1 MRPAEYIK
9 PHIFPHILSCVLA
22 LLLPVAAY
30 SAPAELVALLD
41 NIIENQPEQQITQGL
56 QEMHSTNQQYSDSW
70 IAGDVD
76 LVVHHENDTLTD
88 NDDYK
93 NWQAGVEFPLW
104 LSSQKQAQKTITRS
118 YGEQLSA
125 HQLYLRWLAS
135 EQLRKLVWNFRT
147 AEIEVEAARS
157 ALQKS
162 QSLLNKVILKVKAG
176 ESPRIDQLLAHKA
189 VLKQQNNLV
198 QKHSA
203 LTIAQ
208 NNFKRWTQTQNLP
221 QNILEQ
227 PLSPLPLDQ
236 HPKIIQLSSAL
247 QISRAM
253 MKKTQAGKRDNPKVF
268 LGAQND
274 KDKSS
279 ENNSLILEVSIPLG
293 VNPGFSPRL
302 AEKKRNVYEQQAVL
316 DKARIQLEQAIFQ
329 AQQQLT
335 SAQQSIHLA
344 KEQYAISIKALS
356 MSEQA
361 YQLGETNIQNLLLVQ
376 QQTAEAKRDYRLAKA
391 RSGQAIAN
399 LNQVSGHI
407 LGAQQ

>member
-1 MRPAEYIK
+1 MRPAAPLK

-22 LLLPVAAY
+22 LLLPTASYAT
-30 SAPAELVALLD
+30 PAELVALLD
-41 NIIENQPEQQITQGL
+41 KIIENQPEQQITQGL
-56 QEMHSTNQQYSDSW
+56 QEMYSTNQQYSDSW
-70 IAGDVD
+70 IAGDVNV
-76 LVVHHENDTLTD
+76 VVHHENDSLTD
-88 NDDYK
+88 DDDYK

-104 LSSQKQAQKTITRS
+104 LSSQRQAQKSITRS

-125 HQLYLRWLAS
+125 HQIYLRWLAS
-135 EQLRKLVWNFRT
+135 EQLRKLVWNYRM

-162 QSLLNKVILKVKAG
+162 QSLLNKVKLKVKAG
-176 ESPRIDQLLAHKA
+176 ESPKIDQLLAQKA

-198 QKHSA
+198 QKRSA
-203 LTIAQ
+203 LTIAR
-208 NNFKRWTQTQNLP
+208 NNFKRWTQAQNLP
-221 QNILEQ
+221 DNILEQ
-227 PLSPLPLDQ
+227 PLSPLPLEQ
-236 HPKIIQLSSAL
+236 HPKIIQLASAL
-247 QISRAM
+247 RISRAM
-253 MKKTQAGKRDNPKVF
+253 MEKTQAGKRDNPTVF

-302 AEKKRNVYEQQAVL
+302 AEKKRTVYEQQAVL
-316 DKARIQLEQAIFQ
+316 DKARIQLEQATFQ
-329 AQQQLT
+329 VQQQLT

-344 KEQYAISIKALS
+344 KKQYDISVKALS

-361 YQLGETNIQNLLLVQ
+361 YQLGETNIQNVLLVQ
-376 QQTAEAKRDYRLAKA
+376 QQTAEAKREYRLAEA
-391 RSGQAIAN
+391 RTGQAIAN
-399 LNQVSGHI
+399 LNQVTGHI

>member
-1 MRPAEYIK
+1 MRPAK
-9 PHIFPHILSCVLA
+9 PVIPRIFPRILSCVMA
-22 LLLPVAAY
+22 LLLPAAAY

-93 NWQAGVEFPLW
+93 NWQVGVEFPLW

-125 HQLYLRWLAS
+125 YQLYLRWLAS
-135 EQLRKLVWNFRT
+135 EQLRKLVWNYRT
-147 AEIEVEAARS
+147 AEIEVDAARS

-198 QKHSA
+198 QKRST

-208 NNFKRWTQTQNLP
+208 NQFRRWTRTHNLP

-376 QQTAEAKRDYRLAKA
+376 QQTAEAKRDFRLAEA

>member
-1 MRPAEYIK
+1 MSSAAPLKIRIYP
-9 PHIFPHILSCVLA
+9 FFLCCMLA
-22 LLLPVAAY
+22 LLLPVATYA
-30 SAPAELVALLD
+30 APAELYALLD
-41 NIIENQPEQQITQGL
+41 KIIEHQPEQQINQGL
-56 QEMHSTNQQYSDSW
+56 QEMHSSNQQYSDSW
-70 IAGDVD
+70 IAGDVN

-88 NDDYK
+88 NNDYK
-93 NWQAGVEFPLW
+93 NWQVGVEFPVW
-104 LSSQKQAQKTITRS
+104 LSSQKQAQKAITRS
-118 YGEQLSA
+118 YGEQYSA

-135 EQLRKLVWNFRT
+135 EQLRKLVWNYRT
-147 AEIEVEAARS
+147 AEIEVDAARS

-162 QSLLNKVILKVKAG
+162 QSLLNKVKMKVKAG
-176 ESPRIDQLLAHKA
+176 ESPKIDQLLAQKA

-198 QKHSA
+198 QKRSA

-208 NNFKRWTQTQNLP
+208 NHFKRWTQTKNLP

-236 HPKIIQLSSAL
+236 HPKIIQLASAL
-247 QISRAM
+247 QTSRAM
-253 MKKTQAGKRDNPKVF
+253 MEKTKAGKRDNPKVF

-274 KDKSS
+274 KDRTS

-329 AQQQLT
+329 AQQQLA

-344 KEQYAISIKALS
+344 KEQYDISVKALS
-356 MSEQA
+356 MSEHA
-361 YQLGETNIQNLLLVQ
+361 YQLGETNIQNILLVQ
-376 QQTAEAKRDYRLAKA
+376 QQTAEAKREYRLAEA

-399 LNQVSGHI
+399 LNQITGHI

>member
-1 MRPAEYIK
+1 MRPAK
-9 PHIFPHILSCVLA
+9 PVIPRIFPRILSCVMA
-22 LLLPVAAY
+22 LLLPAAAY

-41 NIIENQPEQQITQGL
+41 NIIKNQPEQQITQGL
-56 QEMHSTNQQYSDSW
+56 KEMHSTNQQYSDSW

-88 NDDYK
+88 NNDYK
-93 NWQAGVEFPLW
+93 NWQVGVEFPLW

-135 EQLRKLVWNFRT
+135 EQLRKLVWNYRT

-198 QKHSA
+198 QKRSA

-208 NNFKRWTQTQNLP
+208 NNFRRWTRTQNLP

>member
-1 MRPAEYIK
+1 MRPAK
-9 PHIFPHILSCVLA
+9 PVIPRIFPRILSCVMA
-22 LLLPVAAY
+22 LLLPAAAY

-93 NWQAGVEFPLW
+93 NWQVGVEFPLW

-125 HQLYLRWLAS
+125 YQLYLRWLAS
-135 EQLRKLVWNFRT
+135 EQLRKLVWNYRT
-147 AEIEVEAARS
+147 AEIEVDAARS

-198 QKHSA
+198 QKRSA

-208 NNFKRWTQTQNLP
+208 NQFRRWTRTHNLP

-376 QQTAEAKRDYRLAKA
+376 QQTAEAKRDFRLAEA

>member
-1 MRPAEYIK
+1 MSSAAPLKIRIY
-9 PHIFPHILSCVLA
+9 PHLISCILA
-22 LLLPVAAY
+22 LLLPAVTYA
-30 SAPAELVALLD
+30 APAELVALLD
-41 NIIENQPEQQITQGL
+41 KIIENQPEKQITQGI

-70 IAGDVD
+70 IAGDVN

-88 NDDYK
+88 NNDYK
-93 NWQAGVEFPLW
+93 NWQAGVEFPVW
-104 LSSQKQAQKTITRS
+104 LSSQKQAQKAITRS
-118 YGEQLSA
+118 YGEQYSA

-135 EQLRKLVWNFRT
+135 EQLRKLVWNYRT
-147 AEIEVEAARS
+147 AEIEVDAARS

-162 QSLLNKVILKVKAG
+162 QSLLNKVKMKVKAG
-176 ESPRIDQLLAHKA
+176 ESPKIDQLLAQKA

-198 QKHSA
+198 QKRSA

-208 NNFKRWTQTQNLP
+208 NHFKRWTQTKNLP

-236 HPKIIQLSSAL
+236 HPKIIQLASAL
-247 QISRAM
+247 QTSRAM
-253 MKKTQAGKRDNPKVF
+253 MEKTQAGKRDNPKIF

-274 KDKSS
+274 KDRTS

-329 AQQQLT
+329 AQQQLA

-344 KEQYAISIKALS
+344 KEQYDISVKALS
-356 MSEQA
+356 MSEHA
-361 YQLGETNIQNLLLVQ
+361 YQLGETNIQNILLVQ
-376 QQTAEAKRDYRLAKA
+376 QQTAEAKREYRLAEA

-399 LNQVSGHI
+399 LNQITGHI

>member
-1 MRPAEYIK
+1 MRPAEPVK
-9 PHIFPHILSCVLA
+9 PRIFPHILSCVLA
-22 LLLPVAAY
+22 LLLPAAAY
-30 SAPAELVALLD
+30 AAPAELVALLD
-41 NIIENQPEQQITQGL
+41 KIIENQPEQQITQGL

-70 IAGDVD
+70 IAGDMD

-88 NDDYK
+88 DDDYK
-93 NWQAGVEFPLW
+93 NWQVGVEFPLW
-104 LSSQKQAQKTITRS
+104 LSSQKQAQKSITRS

-135 EQLRKLVWNFRT
+135 EQLRKLVWNYRT
-147 AEIEVEAARS
+147 AEIEVDAARS

-198 QKHSA
+198 QKRST

-208 NNFKRWTQTQNLP
+208 NNFKRWTRTQNLP

-236 HPKIIQLSSAL
+236 HPKIIQLASAL

-253 MKKTQAGKRDNPKVF
+253 MEKTQAGKRDNPKVF

-274 KDKSS
+274 KDKSN

-293 VNPGFSPRL
+293 VNLGFSPRL

-316 DKARIQLEQAIFQ
+316 DKAKIQLEQDIFQ
-329 AQQQLT
+329 AQQWLT
-335 SAQQSIHLA
+335 SAQQSIHLT
-344 KEQYAISIKALS
+344 KEQYAISVKALS

-376 QQTAEAKRDYRLAKA
+376 QQTAEAKREYRLAEA
-391 RSGQAIAN
+391 RSSQAVAN
-399 LNQVSGHI
+399 LNQVTGHI

>member
-1 MRPAEYIK
+1 MRPAEPVI
-9 PHIFPHILSCVLA
+9 PRIFPRILSCIMA
-22 LLLPVAAY
+22 LLLPAAAY

-93 NWQAGVEFPLW
+93 NWQVGVEFPLW

-125 HQLYLRWLAS
+125 YQLYLRWLAS
-135 EQLRKLVWNFRT
+135 EQLRKLVWNYRT
-147 AEIEVEAARS
+147 AEIEVDAARS

-198 QKHSA
+198 QKRSA

-208 NNFKRWTQTQNLP
+208 NQFRRWTRTHNLP

-376 QQTAEAKRDYRLAKA
+376 QQTAEAKRDFRLAEA